1 VTTHLSRRTVLQGAA
16 ASSVVAAWPAAAAA
30 APTGSDTDWGA
41 FDHAVRT
48 GFDRMKGVGAAIAVV
63 SADRVLHTLLLGSR
77 SLQPRQPVTA
87 DTRFVLASMTK
98 SMTAGLVATYVDDG
112 TLSWDQPVVDAW
124 SGFSAPNAEL
134 TRTLRVRDV
143 LGMATGLRDP
153 APTDLHMPARTAAD
167 VVRSVA
173 TLPVNDPPGQAFF
186 YGNTLYALG
195 GYLGP
200 LAQGASLE
208 DLGAAF
214 PLAVRDRIFRPA
226 GMTGAWVAADPRG
239 LVDDYA
245 TGYGLDLMPRMTA
258 LAFPPMAGY
267 SPSGGALGRLSDVAA
282 WVRLQ
287 LREGRSVNGNQ
298 VVSAANLAETWKA
311 GISAPVTPASDPDAI
326 AQHYA
331 MGWFREQYRDG
342 TTLVQHGGYLD
353 GFTPQISFLPE
364 HDLGLVVLTNCDVE
378 LRMLVLNVLLS
389 QRLHLNVGVPEKV
402 LALTDTA
409 VATLSDLG
417 RQAQKVDRKV
427 VEPYLGRYERGY
439 SLERVGSDLLLRLLQ
454 RDWPLEVMPDGTY
467 VVTEGIL
474 RGVTVRLAREADGVP
489 HIEIAGMETV
499 RRTTV

>member
-1 VTTHLSRRTVLQGAA
+1 
-16 ASSVVAAWPAAAAA
+16 
-30 APTGSDTDWGA
+30 
-41 FDHAVRT
+41 
-48 GFDRMKGVGAAIAVV
+48 
-63 SADRVLHTLLLGSR
+63 
-77 SLQPRQPVTA
+77 
-87 DTRFVLASMTK
+87 
-98 SMTAGLVATYVDDG
+98 
-112 TLSWDQPVVDAW
+112 
-124 SGFSAPNAEL
+124 
-134 TRTLRVRDV
+134 
-143 LGMATGLRDP
+143 
-153 APTDLHMPARTAAD
+153 
-167 VVRSVA
+167 
-173 TLPVNDPPGQAFF
+173 
-186 YGNTLYALG
+186 
-195 GYLGP
+195 
-200 LAQGASLE
+200 
-208 DLGAAF
+208 
-214 PLAVRDRIFRPA
+214 
-226 GMTGAWVAADPRG
+226 
-239 LVDDYA
+239 
-245 TGYGLDLMPRMTA
+245 
-258 LAFPPMAGY
+258 
-267 SPSGGALGRLSDVAA
+267 VAA

-378 LRMLVLNVLLS
+378 LRMYVLNVLLS